1 MIIQEND
8 YDLDLKQKS
17 SMLFGNTQ
25 TKMKIGKQESLWDNV
40 IKNKYLSDLE
50 KEKKNESIRKR
61 LRQETQGI
69 IRRQIS
75 EVNQIKNVEKIQKE
89 EDCKEIQDSYQLFL
103 EDEKARENYIKDQ
116 QKMTATIYQ

>member
-1 MIIQEND
+1 
-8 YDLDLKQKS
+8 
-17 SMLFGNTQ
+17 MLFGNTQ